1 MVVEP
6 SQGVTVVVPTWRRA
20 FWLDLCLQGLTQQHR
35 PPGEVLVVGRL
46 EDDEARSV
54 VQAYGDH
61 LPVRWVEVDRPG
73 HVAPVAEGLAQAIG
87 NIVAFLDDDAEP
99 EPCWMGALV
108 EPFADPLVACVGGRV
123 ASVGFRGK
131 VHRDAGRIRWYGKH
145 IGNVGA
151 LEVPRPID
159 VDGVMEGNWAWRRD
173 VLANLDFDPVLDF
186 DDASMYGLDLCL
198 QAKAMGLKVIY
209 QSAARVFHHVAPRD
223 HLLDR
228 EDRRKRTFT
237 FVRNYTY
244 IGLKHFRGL
253 RRAAFVAWWWGVGV
267 HGGYGLLGSV
277 WGSVA
282 RRHGVR
288 ELTAASFE
296 GRWEGLR
303 LWRAR

>member
-1 MVVEP
+1 MVDGP

-20 FWLDLCLQGLTQQHR
+20 FWLDLCLQGLTEQHR

-54 VQAYGDH
+54 VQAHGDH

-151 LEVPRPID
+151 LEVPGAIE

-173 VLANLDFDPVLDF
+173 VLVGLEFDPVLDF

-198 QAKAMGLKVIY
+198 QATEKGYKVVY
-209 QSAARVFHHVAPRD
+209 QPAALVAHHVAPRD
-223 HLLDR
+223 AALDR
-228 EDRRKRTFT
+228 ADRPRRTFAFT
-237 FVRNYTY
+237 RNYTY
-244 IGLKHFRGL
+244 IGLKNFRGV
-253 RRAAFVAWWWGVGV
+253 RRAAFAAWWWGVGPR
-267 HGGYGLLGSV
+267 GAYGVLGCV
-277 WGSVA
+277 WDMAAG
-282 RRHGVR
+282 RDEVR
-288 ELTAASFE
+288 ELTVAAFA
-296 GRWEGLR
+296 GRREGLR